1 MDCLHLFVGPES
13 AALVEEAVGGGGG
26 CGGAVAELSG
36 RQWCCPPA
44 SIFSQMEFVEFYD
57 FWNDFQELNTT
68 NAMMFRDK
76 NVNPNLIVVTFRGT
90 EPFDADA
97 WRTDVDISWYEFP
110 GVGKIHGGFMKALG
124 LQKSTGW
131 PKEIPLGPGRKS
143 FAYYTIR
150 ERLRTLIQ
158 ENGDAK
164 FILTG
169 HSLGGALAILCASV
183 LAIHQEELL
192 LQRLEGVYTF
202 GQPRVGNEQFGEYMK
217 GKMTSYDVKYVRFV
231 YSNDVVPRLPYDD
244 KTFMFKHFGAVSV
257 LQQLLQRPGEF

>member
-1 MDCLHLFVGPES
+1 
-13 AALVEEAVGGGGG
+13 
-26 CGGAVAELSG
+26 
-36 RQWCCPPA
+36 
-44 SIFSQMEFVEFYD
+44 
-57 FWNDFQELNTT
+57 
-68 NAMMFRDK
+68 MMFRDK
-76 NVNPNLIVVTFRGT
+76 NVNPNLIVVAFRGT

-244 KTFMFKHFGAVSV
+244 KTFMFKHFGPCLYFNSCYKGQVSS
-257 LQQLLQRPGEF
+257 ES